1 MVEKGKY
8 TSPMDPMGCN
18 IIFSILSITILI
30 IIVTTIFF
38 FRGRFKDEIL
48 LSMIC
53 GECDITHEKG
63 DLYHPLVLPE
73 DFHPALSSSTS
84 YTIISPAQVYD
95 HETSPAQAAW
105 LPTDL
110 ANG

>member
-53 GECDITHEKG
+53 GECDITHEK
-63 DLYHPLVLPE
+63 
-73 DFHPALSSSTS
+73 T
-84 YTIISPAQVYD
+84 
-95 HETSPAQAAW
+95 
-105 LPTDL
+105 
-110 ANG
+110 